1 MAKRVTSTVDPRL
14 RFPEFRTAAG
24 WHEAELRQFLK
35 ISATYGIVTAGE
47 FQSVGIPM
55 IRGGDI
61 KDGQVGDG
69 LPLVSAE
76 VHSQYK
82 RTTLRTNDIVIAL
95 VGYPGEAA
103 VVPKRYIGANISRA
117 VGLLRITDS
126 IDSSYLTA
134 YLNSS
139 FGRATVLKPSAGSA
153 QIVVNLKYLNVISI
167 PVPAKAE
174 QKKIADCLTSLD
186 EVIAAQGRKVE
197 ALKTHKRGLMQQL
210 FPREGET
217 RPRLRFPEFRNVP
230 EWRKVSIGDIG
241 EVITGNTPATAQQEY
256 YGGDRPFVSPA
267 DISDRRF
274 VETTKTTLS
283 EAGFHKSR
291 SIRAMSVLFVCIGS
305 TIGKVAQNT
314 RECATNQQINA
325 VVANSAFSSDFV
337 YYLLHMEAVRI
348 ARLAGRQAVPIINKS
363 LFSAVKVAAPRREEQ
378 QRIADCLSSLDT
390 QIIAESNQLAVLKT
404 HKQALMQQLFP
415 VPEGIGA

>member
-1 MAKRVTSTVDPRL
+1 MAKQGASTAMPRL
-14 RFPEFRTAAG
+14 RFPEFRKANAWATMPLGQIAGRVSTKNTDGRVTRVLTNSAEFGVLDQRDYFKKDIATAGKVDGYYIVDRGDYVYNPRTSAIAPVGPISRNNLGEGVMSPLYTVFRFSGDLTDFYEHYFTSTG
-24 WHEAELRQFLK
+24 WHSFVRSAASTGARHDRMSITTGAFMCMPMPTPSPEERQ
-35 ISATYGIVTAGE
+35 
-47 FQSVGIPM
+47 
-55 IRGGDI
+55 
-61 KDGQVGDG
+61 
-69 LPLVSAE
+69 
-76 VHSQYK
+76 
-82 RTTLRTNDIVIAL
+82 
-95 VGYPGEAA
+95 
-103 VVPKRYIGANISRA
+103 
-117 VGLLRITDS
+117 
-126 IDSSYLTA
+126 
-134 YLNSS
+134 
-139 FGRATVLKPSAGSA
+139 
-153 QIVVNLKYLNVISI
+153 
-167 PVPAKAE
+167 
-174 QKKIADCLTSLD
+174 KIADCLTSLD

-197 ALKTHKRGLMQQL
+197 ALKAHKRGLMQQL

-217 RPRLRFPEFRNVP
+217 RPRLRFSEFRNVP

-283 EAGFHKSR
+283 EAGFHRSR

-378 QRIADCLSSLDT
+378 QRIADCLSTLDT
-390 QIIAESNQLAVLKT
+390 KINAESDQLATLKT
-404 HKQALMQQLFP
+404 HKQGLMQQLFP
-415 VPEGIGA
+415 TPDGAGA